1 MTAPILAPVPANIAT
16 AVAALKEGRLVAF
29 PTETVYGLGADATDD
44 RAVAGIFAAKNRPA
58 INPLIIHVADRAMA
72 ERLGRFDDRARHLAE
87 RHWPGP
93 LTIVLARQ
101 PDCPVSLLATAGLD
115 NLALRLPRHPV
126 AAALLQSFGKPIAAP
141 SANPSGRLSPTTA
154 AHVGES
160 LGDKLAA
167 ILDGGPATIGL
178 ESTIV
183 DLSRPQAQLLLPGG
197 LPVEEIEALIG
208 HLGAPDDTEGPR
220 APGMLASHYAP
231 DLPLR
236 LNATEVGPTDALL
249 AFGGR
254 PLTGARASLNLSAA
268 GDLTEAAANL
278 FAYLRR
284 LDAGGARAIAVMAIP
299 EQGLGRGINDR
310 LRRAAA
316 PRNAI

>member
-1 MTAPILAPVPANIAT
+1 MTAPILAPVPASIAT

-44 RAVAGIFAAKNRPA
+44 RAVAGVFAAKNRPA

-72 ERLGRFDDRARHLAE
+72 ERLARFDDRARHLVE

-93 LTIVLARQ
+93 LTVVLARQ
-101 PDCPVSLLATAGLD
+101 AGCPVSLLATAGLD
-115 NLALRLPRHPV
+115 TLALRLPRHPV
-126 AAALLQSFGKPIAAP
+126 AAALLQSFGGPVAAP

-154 AHVGES
+154 AHVAES

-183 DLSRPQAQLLLPGG
+183 DLSRPRAQLLRPGG
-197 LPVEEIEALIG
+197 LAVEEIEALIG
-208 HLGAPDDTEGPR
+208 PLSAPDAAEGPR

-236 LNATEVGPTDALL
+236 LNATDVGPSDALL
-249 AFGGR
+249 AFGPR
-254 PLTGARASLNLSAA
+254 PLAGARVCLNLSVT

-278 FAYLRR
+278 FAYMRR
-284 LDAGGARAIAVMAIP
+284 LDAGGGRAIAVMAIP
-299 EQGLGRGINDR
+299 EHGLGRGINDR

-316 PRNAI
+316 PRSAN

>member
-167 ILDGGPATIGL
+167 ILDGGPATVGL

-183 DLSRPQAQLLLPGG
+183 DLSRPQAQLLRPGG

-208 HLGAPDDTEGPR
+208 HLVAPDDTEGPR

-316 PRNAI
+316 PRDAI

>member
-1 MTAPILAPVPANIAT
+1 MTAPILAPVPASIAS
-16 AVAALKEGRLVAF
+16 AVAALKAGGLVAF

-72 ERLGRFDDRARHLAE
+72 ERLGHFDDRARHLVD

-101 PDCPVSLLATAGLD
+101 RDCPVSLLATAGLD
-115 NLALRLPRHPV
+115 TLALRLPRHPI
-126 AAALLQSFGKPIAAP
+126 AAALLQSFGKPIAGP

-154 AHVGES
+154 AHVAES
-160 LGDKLAA
+160 LGDRLAV
-167 ILDGGPATIGL
+167 ILDGGPATVGL

-183 DLSRPQAQLLLPGG
+183 DLSRPEAQLLRPGG

-208 HLGAPDDTEGPR
+208 PLGLPDASEGTL

-236 LNATEVGPTDALL
+236 LNATEVGSTDALL
-249 AFGGR
+249 AFGSH
-254 PLTGARASLNLSAA
+254 PPAGARACLNLSEA

-278 FAYLRR
+278 FAYMRR
-284 LDAGGARAIAVMAIP
+284 LDAGGARSIAVMPIP
-299 EQGLGRGINDR
+299 ERGLGRGINDR

-316 PRNAI
+316 PRDGG